1 MNFISGMLQDL
12 LNILFS
18 FTGDLGIAIVVI
30 TLMVKL
36 VLMPLSLKQKF
47 AMRKQQD
54 LAEKMNDITEK
65 YKNNAKEMEK
75 HLQEHS
81 METMKSMMG
90 CSTILLQ
97 MPIVCALYQ
106 TFLNM
111 PNTSPSVLIPW
122 ISSLNVSDNLFII
135 PCIYTL
141 TMLAPSLISFIPY
154 FKASTQV
161 AFSKQ
166 MVISTVIM
174 SFVLTLRTPVAIGL
188 YFITSS
194 IYSLIEDVCF
204 RIYVKQKNR
213 LIVN

>member
-18 FTGDLGIAIVVI
+18 FTGDLGVAIVVI

-36 VLMPLSLKQKF
+36 
-47 AMRKQQD
+47 
-54 LAEKMNDITEK
+54 I
-65 YKNNAKEMEK
+65 NNAKEMEK

-111 PNTSPSVLIPW
+111 PNTLPSVLIPW

-141 TMLAPSLISFIPY
+141 TMLATNLISMIPY
-154 FKASTQV
+154 FRTSSQV
-161 AFSKQ
+161 MFNKQ
-166 MVISTVIM
+166 MTISTVIM
-174 SFVLTLRTPVAIGL
+174 GILLTARTPVAIGL

-194 IYSLIEDVCF
+194 LYTLVEDVCF
-204 RIYVKQKNR
+204 RIYIKNKR
-213 LIVN
+213 SLI